1 MFTTIILQIAFALL
15 ISYSTTKLLHKIK
28 LSHKRQ
34 FSNHVISSHD
44 NEFEIPPNFTAPFG
58 KYPNILGITS
68 EMRQQFH
75 PVVDLKDKDVLELD
89 LSKTFGASQLIKP
102 EDADDYIQSYKER
115 LDSDKGQYTIGKYD
129 ENRVNLYSS
138 EMFENENN
146 AIDGYEGKRT
156 LHIGIDL
163 GAPVGEA
170 VHSFW
175 NGKVHS
181 VGYNSHLGDYG
192 YVIVVEYDLKEMRS
206 ADGPDGIDK
215 FWVLYGHLDS
225 STIERHD
232 VGENVVRGAILGN
245 IGNVKEN
252 GGWTFPHCHFQVSTI
267 EPSTHDMPGA
277 VKIEDRSR
285 SLLQY
290 PDPRYIVGDLF

>member
-1 MFTTIILQIAFALL
+1 MFTTIILQIAIALF
-15 ISYSTTKLLHKIK
+15 ISYSTTKFLHQIK
-28 LSHKRQ
+28 LSHKKW
-34 FSNHVISSHD
+34 FSNQVISLRD
-44 NEFEIPPNFTAPFG
+44 NDFEIPPNFTAPFG
-58 KYPNILGITS
+58 NYPNVLGITS
-68 EMRQQFH
+68 DMRQQFH
-75 PVVDLKDKDVLELD
+75 PVVDMKDKEVLELD
-89 LSKTFGASQLIKP
+89 LSKTFGTSQLIRP
-102 EDADDYIQSYKER
+102 EDADDYIQSHKEGLNSEKSR
-115 LDSDKGQYTIGKYD
+115 YSIGKYD

-138 EMFENENN
+138 EMFENENY

-181 VGYNSHLGDYG
+181 LGYNSHLGDYG
-192 YVIVVEYDLKEMRS
+192 YVIVVEYDLKDMR
-206 ADGPDGIDK
+206 APDGPNGKDK
-215 FWVLYGHLDS
+215 FWALYGHLDK
-225 STIERHD
+225 STIERHNIGGKVD
-232 VGENVVRGAILGN
+232 KGAILGN

-267 EPSTHDMPGA
+267 EPTKHDMPGA